1 MDVDEDVSKMTL
13 SLIIGGTS
21 KPLGSK
27 EKKAGQRLELGS
39 AYTCKVADVS
49 EDGLAVEVDL
59 EDGSEVVKCH
69 VPKVCSRM
77 QFFPVYFSMTPHW
90 RGTFSLL
97 FRPATLTSQR
107 WTPIWLSDTVLI
119 QGPQLYMLHLEPP
132 RNKDTVRFVA
142 LNLEV
147 LLGPNTP
154 SSAPNATY
162 KTHFNDS

>member
-69 VPKVCSRM
+69 VPKVCSLM
-77 QFFPVYFSMTPHW
+77 QFFSC
-90 RGTFSLL
+90 
-97 FRPATLTSQR
+97 
-107 WTPIWLSDTVLI
+107 VL
-119 QGPQLYMLHLEPP
+119 
-132 RNKDTVRFVA
+132 
-142 LNLEV
+142 
-147 LLGPNTP
+147 
-154 SSAPNATY
+154 
-162 KTHFNDS
+162 FNDPSLGWNFFSFVTFGPLNGFLTRC

>member
-77 QFFPVYFSMTPHW
+77 QFFLVCFPMTPHCG
-90 RGTFSLL
+90 GTCSLL

-119 QGPQLYMLHLEPP
+119 QGP
-132 RNKDTVRFVA
+132 
-142 LNLEV
+142 
-147 LLGPNTP
+147 
-154 SSAPNATY
+154 
-162 KTHFNDS
+162 

>member
-77 QFFPVYFSMTPHW
+77 QF
-90 RGTFSLL
+90 LL
-97 FRPATLTSQR
+97 IEEELVLFCSVQRLSPLKGGPLYGFLTR
-107 WTPIWLSDTVLI
+107 C
-119 QGPQLYMLHLEPP
+119 
-132 RNKDTVRFVA
+132 
-142 LNLEV
+142 
-147 LLGPNTP
+147 
-154 SSAPNATY
+154 
-162 KTHFNDS
+162 

>member
-1 MDVDEDVSKMTL
+1 MLQLFGEARGWVPKRYISAEGPVDYPEKLFFIGQSLKCKVMDVDEDVSKMTL

-69 VPKVCSRM
+69 VPKVCSLM
-77 QFFPVYFSMTPHW
+77 HFFSC
-90 RGTFSLL
+90 
-97 FRPATLTSQR
+97 
-107 WTPIWLSDTVLI
+107 VL
-119 QGPQLYMLHLEPP
+119 
-132 RNKDTVRFVA
+132 
-142 LNLEV
+142 
-147 LLGPNTP
+147 
-154 SSAPNATY
+154 
-162 KTHFNDS
+162 FNDPSLGRNFFSFVTFGPLNGFLTRC